1 MNGLFRPSILAI
13 VSIALAISAIVLVL
27 WPRAPENRA
36 VPLPV
41 DEGDQKIVWLY
52 AATNAVPWERFVEA
66 TGSAVQRLA
75 KNRPDLPLEIN
86 ASNAF
91 PRETTGVSELALS
104 VKGKKGR
111 LLFRWYKLTS
121 DLKTQDW
128 VTALLRRRPAPLA
141 VLGGSSSDLA
151 IELAHRM
158 AEEVGRQP
166 AGPAPLLLL
175 TTATANDEPS
185 LYSPNDESVPGGPL
199 QAIYP
204 QRTFRFCFTNQQMA
218 EAVTDFIWSQSN
230 LRPESDP
237 VYRAFWE
244 DDPYSRDLC
253 DRFGETLAVAAIHS
267 TARTA
272 ARTWAWLTAFAATG
286 GMPIDAGRI
295 FLGHFRNALPLSWN
309 IPYSAGTF
317 DRPNRWELAAAR
329 ELIDAKLH
337 EYPNQQQPLLIVSAA
352 SQPTQRFLRAI
363 VRTAPVEARRFVVAT
378 GDAIAFNVVYRDR
391 NITWPI
397 QEFPIPLVFFCHRDP
412 VDASAGFSEV
422 TSSEQDKGNGSSAG
436 GTEDLLLFVDIVE
449 ALVQAS
455 YREANVAANP
465 DRLRENLQLARW
477 SKEERRV
484 EFSPV
489 GRPLFDSAG
498 NRRSGTGEHVVHL
511 APVVIGGKVLAK
523 AKIAVW
529 SWQPDQAPGKRWTR
543 QRILDVSYE
552 GALDLDSET
561 HVP

>member
-13 VSIALAISAIVLVL
+13 VSIALAISAIALVV
-27 WPRAPENRA
+27 WPRTPENRA

-41 DEGDQKIVWLY
+41 DDGDQEIVWLY

-66 TGSAVQRLA
+66 TARAVERLE
-75 KNRPDLPLEIN
+75 KSRPDLPLEIDKR
-86 ASNAF
+86 NAF
-91 PRETTGVSELALS
+91 PHETTGVSELALS
-104 VKGKKGR
+104 IKGKKGR

-121 DLKTQDW
+121 ELKTQDW

-141 VLGGSSSDLA
+141 ILGGSSSDLA

-158 AEEVGRQP
+158 AEEVARQP

-185 LYSPNDESVPGGPL
+185 LYSPNDESLPSGPL

-204 QRTFRFCFTNQQMA
+204 QHTFRFCFTNQQMA
-218 EAVTDFIWSQSN
+218 EAVTDFIWSQGN

-237 VYRAFWE
+237 IYRAFWA

-253 DRFGETLAVAAIHS
+253 DRFGESLAVAAIHS

-272 ARTWAWLTAFAATG
+272 ARTWSWLTAFAATG
-286 GMPIDAGRI
+286 GMPIDVGRI
-295 FLGHFRNALPLSWN
+295 FLGHFRNALPLSWKL
-309 IPYSAGTF
+309 PYSAGTF

-329 ELIDAKLH
+329 ELIDAKLD

-352 SQPTQRFLRAI
+352 SQPTQRFLRAL

-378 GDAIAFNVVYRDR
+378 GDAIAFNIIYRDR

-436 GTEDLLLFVDIVE
+436 GTEDLLLLVDIVE

-455 YREANVAANP
+455 YREAKVVANP
-465 DRLRENLQLARW
+465 DRLRENLQLAMW
-477 SKEERRV
+477 SKEEGRV
-484 EFSPV
+484 DFSSV
-489 GRPLFDSAG
+489 GQPLFDSAG
-498 NRRSGTGEHVVHL
+498 NRRSSTGEHIVHL
-511 APVVIGGKVLAK
+511 APVVLRGKVLAK

-529 SWQPDQAPGKRWTR
+529 SRRPDQAPGKRWTR
-543 QRILDVSYE
+543 QRLLDVSYE
-552 GALDLDSET
+552 GSPDLDSEA